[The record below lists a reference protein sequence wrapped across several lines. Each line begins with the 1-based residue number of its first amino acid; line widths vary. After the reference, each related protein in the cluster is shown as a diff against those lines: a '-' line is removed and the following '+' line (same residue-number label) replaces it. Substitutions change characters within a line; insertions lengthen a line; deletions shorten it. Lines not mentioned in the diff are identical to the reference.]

1 MNSSQLVLKIH
12 KKRNKIEGHPIAY
25 SRISNVE
32 IPKCVHQSDTQ
43 SVKVCLGHNPSNMNV
58 RQLCMKILIKRD
70 KIKGR
75 PINNRYIW
83 DVIASE

>member
-32 IPKCVHQSDTQ
+32 IPKCVHQS
-43 SVKVCLGHNPSNMNV
+43 VKLCLGHNSSNMNV

-75 PINNRYIW
+75 PINNSYIW
-83 DVIASE
+83 DVITSE